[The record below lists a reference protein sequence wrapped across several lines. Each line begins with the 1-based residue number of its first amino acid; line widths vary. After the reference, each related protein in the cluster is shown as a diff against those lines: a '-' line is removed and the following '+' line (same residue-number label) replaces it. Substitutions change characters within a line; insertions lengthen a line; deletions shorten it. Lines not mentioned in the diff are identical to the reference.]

1 MKLQR
6 PIEQADS
13 ANLRGSLPAL
23 RRAAERARQ
32 LAAQTQTAVVVM
44 RNGVMEHV
52 YPQADPVSNRTDTDA
67 RHGKPP

>member
-13 ANLRGSLPAL
+13 ANLRGSWPAL

-52 YPQADPVSNRTDTDA
+52 YPQADQVSSTDA
-67 RHGKPP
+67 DALHGKSP

>member
-13 ANLRGSLPAL
+13 ANLRGSWPAL

-52 YPQADPVSNRTDTDA
+52 YPQADQVSSSTDA
-67 RHGKPP
+67 DALHGKSP